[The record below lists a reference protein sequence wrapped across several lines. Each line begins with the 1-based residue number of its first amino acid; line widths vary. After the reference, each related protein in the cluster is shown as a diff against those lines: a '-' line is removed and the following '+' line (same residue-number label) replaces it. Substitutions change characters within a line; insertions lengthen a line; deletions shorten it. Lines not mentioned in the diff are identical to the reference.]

1 MKLCEYL
8 QAIPPERDCHDLGR
22 EKSQRLFVFICMT
35 QFCFAV
41 HQRTVRWN
49 VLVMEILGSLLA
61 FEKNIITSSRESK

>member
-8 QAIPPERDCHDLGR
+8 QTIPPERDCHDLGH
-22 EKSQRLFVFICMT
+22 EKCKRCFVFKCIT
-35 QFCFAV
+35 QFWFAA

-49 VLVMEILGSLLA
+49 VLVMEMLGSLLI